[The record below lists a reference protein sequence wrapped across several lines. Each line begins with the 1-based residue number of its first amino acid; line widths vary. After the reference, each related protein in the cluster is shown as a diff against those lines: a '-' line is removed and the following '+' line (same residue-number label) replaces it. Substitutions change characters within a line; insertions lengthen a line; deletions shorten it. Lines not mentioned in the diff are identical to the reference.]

1 MWQIAWDLWEHR
13 NGYLHEREN
22 NLISLEVNRNISLEF
37 NKGHRQLDRNTRA
50 LFLLGLKAILDKPLD
65 IRVQWLRRVQAARDH
80 AAADIQACYQTERKI
95 MSQWLGRS
103 ILILNCDIRKLVVL
117 DCWSLPSKKPGD
129 VKAFAAVEC
138 YLY

>member
-22 NLISLEVNRNISLEF
+22 NLISCEVNRNIRLEF
-37 NKGHRQLDRNTRA
+37 NKGYRHLDRNTRA

-80 AAADIQACYQTERKI
+80 AAVDIQACYQTERKI
-95 MSQWLGRS
+95 MSQWLGT
-103 ILILNCDIRKLVVL
+103 
-117 DCWSLPSKKPGD
+117 
-129 VKAFAAVEC
+129 A
-138 YLY
+138 